1 MARGPSGRLVV
12 DLDPALKRELHAALA
27 ADGTTFKEWLIAR
40 VSEYFD
46 QRRQPSLPGII
57 RYPAA
62 KEEPALRVAEDAP
75 QTASPRNPKP

>member
-46 QRRQPSLPGII
+46 QRQQPRLPGISDN
-57 RYPAA
+57 AA
-62 KEEPALRVAEDAP
+62 EPPNLALVAEPSAAYKT
-75 QTASPRNPKP
+75 QSKPKTT